1 MFVKRVGPWETDDFL
16 NICESQDGVFTR
28 EQAVASGISLRSIQW
43 NLQKGRWDRMFPG
56 VYRIHGGALSRVHI
70 LRGAVLWAAPSGAA
84 SHLSAAFLWGITEEL
99 SSIEVTIATKRKPL
113 VGVVVHQ
120 RALDPAE
127 ITAIEGIRVTRPERT
142 VLDVAT
148 RNPRLA
154 EEALDVFLRRKDLVL
169 DQMHD
174 FLDSVGRSGVPGIS
188 AVREMLSLRTPDQ
201 VESALERR
209 LLKSLLGWGLPM
221 PVSQYAVVASGQ
233 RFRLDFA
240 YPRLKVA
247 IETDGY
253 RYHSG
258 RERFD
263 RDTARRNAL
272 TLAGWIVVHVTWV
285 RLRDTPWQIRQEIAA
300 ALASASHRH

>member
-1 MFVKRVGPWETDDFL
+1 MFAKRVGPWDTDDFL

-127 ITAIEGIRVTRPERT
+127 ITTIEGIRVTRPERT

-174 FLDSVGRSGVPGIS
+174 FLDSVGRSGVPGTS

-221 PVSQYAVVASGQ
+221 PVSQYALVASGQ

-285 RLRDTPWQIRQEIAA
+285 RLRDTPWQVRQEIAA
-300 ALASASHRH
+300 ALTLASHRH